1 MIIQEKMSPYVNC
14 KVSSFCMVVC
24 HIQLCLYS
32 GQSDKVYAGSNSYR
46 ESFLAAM
53 DDIKD

>member
-14 KVSSFCMVVC
+14 KVSRFCMAVC
-24 HIQLCLYS
+24 NVQLYLYS
-32 GQSDKVYAGSNSYR
+32 GQSDQVYAGSNSYR